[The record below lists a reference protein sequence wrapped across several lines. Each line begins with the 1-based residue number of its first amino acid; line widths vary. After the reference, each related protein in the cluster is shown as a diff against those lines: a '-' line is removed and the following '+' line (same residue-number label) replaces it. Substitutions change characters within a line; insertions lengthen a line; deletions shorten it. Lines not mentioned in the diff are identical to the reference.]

1 MKLRN
6 PPLLAT
12 WTGLLASVVGSS
24 LLKRAR
30 VLLAPGLLLCSA
42 TSFADPVT
50 WTLSNVQTVSGITVA
65 GSFVYDA
72 DTNTHS
78 NINITASNGKTFTAY
93 DASKVI
99 LNSKRGLQPFESPVV
114 PGTSWAMV
122 LALTDNTTYTPL
134 FKTNRGGQL
143 TLDTRS
149 SQGGFVIC
157 TDSSCSNYTS
167 TGLNS
172 GDTQWAIGSLVA
184 VSPYPFVDA
193 LSPTF
198 GPPRGGNTITL
209 TGVNFLGATDV
220 MFGTVSAGAGNFTV
234 VNDTTITVT
243 VPAQASG
250 IVKVKVVKGAFATP
264 TSNALGYEY
273 FEPTAANVRI
283 LTGSSSPSSLINATS
298 TDVGVTVQ
306 GIYSYTS
313 AKNEIL
319 APGNPASTYRWALNS
334 VSTGAGT
341 ANANGSNATGNT
353 IGGLKTQRGGTIVL
367 NAISYTPVAADLG
380 QYLYYCVTPA
390 AVSGIV
396 GPEACSSAIPVGP
409 IPGGCGSAHGFA
421 TARAPSEGLCG
432 AGSASAVSGT
442 DGQWSW
448 SCSGTNGGTAPSCAA
463 SYQTQTLTLNANA
476 TSVAVNG
483 TTVANASSTSGLKPA
498 LGTSTA
504 SICSV
509 GTVSP
514 TATGVQAS
522 ITGLIGGTCTVT
534 ATLAGTGDTGEARYL
549 AAADQTVDITVN
561 KADQT
566 ITGFAAVKTTLN
578 VGQMTTVSAQGGASD
593 NALSFS
599 SLSTDVCAVNGAM
612 VTALSAG
619 TCTVAANQAGDDRY
633 KAAAQV
639 TLDIAVAKAEQ
650 LISSFASNPSSL
662 KVGQNAMLSASGGAS
677 GNAVLFSSASST
689 VCSISGSTVTAL
701 SAGSCEARANQAGNA
716 NFNAAAEVSLSIPVG
731 KAEQLISGFT
741 ASPSRIKVGE
751 TSTLLASGGASG
763 NAVLFSSTTPSV
775 CTVSGSTVTALA
787 AGDCF
792 ARANQAG
799 NDSFNAA
806 AEAALTIIV
815 DAAPT
820 AAGVLQLSTASLSF
834 GGQMVNTI
842 SAVQVVTLTNI
853 GGSTISKL
861 NLGVSGSFARTAQ
874 TCTKTLAA
882 GASCTIDMSFAP
894 KKRGALTG
902 AISVSS
908 SVAPQSVALSGTGTT
923 PPAVLQLS
931 TQSLAFS
938 DQAVSSRSAAQ
949 VVTLTNTGG
958 SPISNLSLVVSAPFA
973 RTAGTCGKSLAAGAS
988 CTISVAFAPRTK
1000 GALTGSLS
1008 ISSDVAPQSVA
1019 LSGRGV

>member
-1 MKLRN
+1 MNAMKLRN
-6 PPLLAT
+6 RPLLAT
-12 WTGLLASVVGSS
+12 V
-24 LLKRAR
+24 LKRAR
-30 VLLAPGLLLCSA
+30 ALLAPGLLLSSA
-42 TSFADPVT
+42 AVFAQPLL
-50 WTLSNVQTVSGITVA
+50 WTLSNVQSVGGVTLT

-72 DTNTHS
+72 DTFS
-78 NINITASNGKTFTAY
+78 YSSINLTRSDGRTINQIISDLNGYGPAPTLLATY
-93 DASKVI
+93 
-99 LNSKRGLQPFESPVV
+99 ESPVIAGV
-114 PGTSWAMV
+114 SLRTN
-122 LALTDNTTYTPL
+122 LATNI
-134 FKTNRGGQL
+134 KTNRGGQL
-143 TLDTRS
+143 ALDTS
-149 SQGGFVIC
+149 SFKGGFFVC
-157 TDSSCSNYTS
+157 MDSNCASSS
-167 TGLNS
+167 S
-172 GDTQWAIGSLVA
+172 IGDDQWISGSLVA
-184 VSPYPFVDA
+184 VSPYPFVDT
-193 LSPTF
+193 LSQTL
-198 GPPRGGNTITL
+198 GPPRGGNIITL

-220 MFGTVSAGAGNFTV
+220 VFGTVSAGASNFTV
-234 VNDTTITVT
+234 VSDTTVTVT
-243 VPAQASG
+243 VPAQAVG
-250 IVKVKVVKGAFATP
+250 TVKVKVVKGAFATP
-264 TSNALGYEY
+264 TSDAPSYEY

-283 LTGSSSPSSLINATS
+283 LTGSSTPTSLTNATS
-298 TDVGVTVQ
+298 TDVGVEVK

-313 AKNEIL
+313 SRNEVL
-319 APGNPASTYRWALNS
+319 APGNPASIYRWALNS

-353 IGGLKTQRGGTIVL
+353 IGGMRTQRGGTIVL

-390 AVSGIV
+390 AVLGVI
-396 GPEACSSAIPVGP
+396 GPESCSVAIPVGP
-409 IPGGCGSAHGFA
+409 IPGVCGSANGFA

-432 AGSASAVSGT
+432 AGSASAVSGA

-448 SCSGTNGGTAPSCAA
+448 SCGGINGGTAPNCAA
-463 SYQTQTLTLNANA
+463 SYQTQTLTLNANS
-476 TSVAVNG
+476 TSLAVNG
-483 TTVANASSTSGLKPA
+483 TTVASASSTSGLKPA
-498 LGTSTA
+498 LGSSTA

-509 GTVSP
+509 GTASP

-522 ITGLIGGTCTVT
+522 VTGLIGGTCTVT
-534 ATLAGTGDTGEARYL
+534 ATLAGTGDVGEARYL

-578 VGQMTTVSAQGGASD
+578 VGQMTTVSAQGDASD
-593 NALSFS
+593 NAVSFS

-639 TLDIAVAKAEQ
+639 TLDISVDKAEQ
-650 LISSFASNPSSL
+650 LISALASNPSSL

-701 SAGSCEARANQAGNA
+701 SAGSCETKANQAGNA
-716 NFNAAAEVSLSIPVG
+716 NFNPAAEASLSIPVD

-751 TSTLLASGGASG
+751 TSTLMASGGASG
-763 NAVLFSSTTPSV
+763 NAVQFSTTTPTICSV
-775 CTVSGSTVTALA
+775 SSSTVTALA
-787 AGDCF
+787 AGDCYV
-792 ARANQAG
+792 RANQAG
-799 NDSFNAA
+799 NDNFNAA
-806 AEAALTIIV
+806 AEASLTIVV
-815 DAAPT
+815 DKAAVP
-820 AAGVLQLSTASLSF
+820 AGVLRVSTASLSF
-834 GGQMVNTI
+834 GDQMVNTI

-853 GGSTISKL
+853 GGSTISSL

-882 GASCTIDMSFAP
+882 GASCTINMTFAP
-894 KKRGALTG
+894 KKRGPLTG
-902 AISVSS
+902 AITISS
-908 SVAPQSVALSGTGTT
+908 SVPTQSVSLSGNGVT

-931 TQSLAFS
+931 TQSLAFG
-938 DQAVSSRSAAQ
+938 DQAVSTRSAAQ